1 MIQHKPIHQN
11 DMPLIN
17 NATIDPDSYILEL
30 GQKLLV
36 DSSPEYYIETEAL
49 RRVEPMPNPIELKF
63 GSII

>member
-49 RRVEPMPNPIELKF
+49 RRVEPMSNPIELKF